1 MERWAP
7 TSAASSK
14 FTSRYNNWLHSHL
27 ELQGTVSI
35 ATLSD
40 DNGEL
45 EVVSFGD
52 GVLGG
57 NVPVVNV
64 EDRLGLAVRL
74 PRRDTRGVVAIVVLV
89 KHPDGGNVV
98 GETGDDV
105 EPGLVVVDAHG
116 DEEGLLAFR
125 GHEAQHACSAAATHG
140 QLVHAVGLGPG
151 AAVGVVP
158 VALLDDLE
166 PGVGVALVDGDFDG
180 IFRHSVANQ
189 AMHATDEEIGLPWL
203 FRLVKLRLQEDLVRT

>member
-1 MERWAP
+1 LV
-7 TSAASSK
+7 T
-14 FTSRYNNWLHSHL
+14 FTFGVTRYI
-27 ELQGTVSI
+27 SI

-40 DNGEL
+40 DNDEL
-45 EVVSFGD
+45 KVVSFVD
-52 GVLGG
+52 GVLGRD
-57 NVPVVNV
+57 VPVVDV
-64 EDRLGLAVRL
+64 QDRLGLAVRL
-74 PRRDTRGVVAIVVLV
+74 PSRDTRRVVASLVVLLQ
-89 KHPDGGNVV
+89 HPDGGDVV

-105 EPGLVVVDAHG
+105 EPGLVVVNAHG

-189 AMHATDEEIGLPWL
+189 AMRANDEEIGLPWL
-203 FRLVKLRLQEDLVRT
+203 FGLVKLSLQENLVRARM